1 LTTVTSYFQ
10 QEVRMAA
17 ELQDKPF
24 NTAELQLVIESGKQG
39 QPRRDSECSTNASA
53 SVSSGSDTEDGITN
67 KSGLKYRGP
76 EIDAPIEI
84 DDQFVGVNVSGRF
97 QCPDCNQK
105 FDTEN
110 AMSLHCK
117 FIHSRHISQSGYT
130 LVYEFDQ
137 NRAVDA

>member
-1 LTTVTSYFQ
+1 
-10 QEVRMAA
+10 MAA

-67 KSGLKYRGP
+67 KSGLKYRGEFFTEKPP
-76 EIDAPIEI
+76 EIYA
-84 DDQFVGVNVSGRF
+84 QFVGVNVSGRF

-110 AMSLHCK
+110 AMTLHCK
-117 FIHSRHISQSGYT
+117 FIHSHHISQDGYT

-137 NRAVDA
+137 NRKVDA